1 MKGKRFDIFL
11 HRQILVLIVL
21 SLLPGLGYLFLG
33 WLSGVFVPAF
43 VWYLLVVA
51 VSAWGGWLY
60 RSFDFETM
68 SEQRRER
75 WYRHCTWFIYTF
87 FVLWV
92 LIFLLY
98 AGQVAT
104 KLHYIAIF
112 TEIGASVVASTLLAS
127 DRRLFRP
134 TIYILMVPLIAYFSL
149 IGEWYGYVLAVF
161 AATLT
166 WVLLYAANS
175 THRLL
180 TQANHQATHDA
191 LTSLYNREY
200 FIEYLQQRM
209 NTLNESGGFSY
220 LLLIDLDHFKTVN
233 DSLGHDVGDRLLQ
246 SVVARLQQQVPENC
260 LVARLGG
267 DEFIVTGSTFS
278 GRPACERTAL
288 GVSER
293 LIATLKEP
301 YVVDQ
306 HHLHISASIGVSIIS
321 GRSGNANRF
330 IKEADI
336 AMYEVKAK
344 GRDGVFMF
352 NEEMSSRVE
361 GNLEIERLLHFALAN
376 GEITLHYQ
384 PQLDRQGC
392 IIGAESL
399 ARWHNPTLGPVAPAR
414 FIPIAEQTGLIVE
427 LGYHI
432 LETGFRTLREWHDAG
447 IGLEQFSINISMR
460 QFTHHAFVAQVEE
473 LVQRHLDDSL
483 TRKLVF
489 EITESIVAE
498 DIHRV
503 ILVMNQ
509 LKASGIR
516 FSMDDFG
523 TGYSS
528 LSYLNRLPL
537 DEIKIDRAF
546 VSALGQND
554 GDRAMVT
561 TILNM
566 AHILKLNIVAEG
578 VETGAQLDFL
588 LRHGCQIFQGYYYSK
603 PLPNAQFAEY
613 YRAQPGT
620 RALA

>member
-1 MKGKRFDIFL
+1 MKDKRFYTFL
-11 HRQILVLIVL
+11 HRQILVLIFL

-33 WLSGVFVPAF
+33 WLSGVFTPAF
-43 VWYLLVVA
+43 VWYLLIVA
-51 VSAWGGWLY
+51 VSVWGTRLY

-68 SEQRRER
+68 SEHRRER
-75 WYRHCTWFIYTF
+75 WYRQCTWFIYTF

-98 AGQVAT
+98 VRQDAA

-112 TEIGASVVASTLLAS
+112 TEIGASVVASSLLAS

-134 TIYILMVPLIAYFSL
+134 TIYILMVPLIVYFSL
-149 IGEWYGYVLAVF
+149 IGEWYGYVLTLF

-175 THRLL
+175 THQLL
-180 TQANHQATHDA
+180 TKANLQATHDA

-200 FIEYLQQRM
+200 FIEHLQQRM

-246 SVVARLQQQVPENC
+246 SVVARFQQQVPENC

-278 GRPACERTAL
+278 DRPACERAAL
-288 GVSER
+288 DISER

-321 GRSGNANRF
+321 GRSANANRF

-336 AMYEVKAK
+336 AMYEVKAN

-361 GNLEIERLLHFALAN
+361 SNLEIERLLHFALAN

-384 PQLDRQGC
+384 PQLDRQGR

-399 ARWHNPTLGPVAPAR
+399 ARWYNPILGLVSPAR

-427 LGYHI
+427 LGNHI

-447 IGLEQFSINISMR
+447 IDLEQFSINISMR
-460 QFTHHAFVAQVEE
+460 QFTHHAFVAQVED
-473 LVQRHLDDSL
+473 LVRRHLDDSL

-503 ILVMNQ
+503 ILIMNQ
-509 LKASGIR
+509 LKTSGIR

-537 DEIKIDRAF
+537 DEIKIDRSF
-546 VSALGQND
+546 VSALGQNEE
-554 GDRAMVT
+554 DRAMVT

-578 VETGAQLDFL
+578 VETEAQLDFL
-588 LRHGCQIFQGYYYSK
+588 LHHGCQIFQGYYYSK

-613 YRAQPGT
+613 YRAQPAM